1 MKPTRSGLLCPSPAG
16 PTFPEN
22 MWVLPPPQLIF
33 PTCTSSKD
41 GSSGKEPHNP
51 KQRRTEALGI
61 LNMKGK
67 KEPLQAQRNMVGGL
81 WGSSNIAEITLQ
93 AAVSP
98 LHVPHPKA
106 SVLSCRCLI
115 PLHLSFLPILTTY
128 PHPPAFRHLE
138 TGHNLLIL

>member
-22 MWVLPPPQLIF
+22 MWVLLPSKLIF

-67 KEPLQAQRNMVGGL
+67 KEPLQAQRNMVGDL
-81 WGSSNIAEITLQ
+81 WGSSNIAEISCCRQLCLPTM
-93 AAVSP
+93 SP
-98 LHVPHPKA
+98 SQGLC
-106 SVLSCRCLI
+106 LSCRCLI

-128 PHPPAFRHLE
+128 HPPHPSLQTPGDR
-138 TGHNLLIL
+138 LLIL